1 MSAGTADPTFFI
13 AKVIIVYSVMLVL
26 CQFVIH
32 DLFYHNFI
40 VIEVG
45 MLKSPYS
52 FTASVRYLGLHKGEC
67 RCLLINKNL

>member
-13 AKVIIVYSVMLVL
+13 VKVIIVYSVMLVL

-40 VIEVG
+40 VNDVG
-45 MLKSPYS
+45 IKGPYS
-52 FTASVRYLGLHKGEC
+52 FTASVLYLGLQKRGC
-67 RCLLINKNL
+67 LCLLIIYNL